1 MTQAARTVQPGLQS
15 SVRALLEQPI
25 LLEGVDGFR
34 EAMAW
39 RMELRRFFERVA
51 GWSVLTGPGALRL
64 VAAPAFAE
72 AGRAFSGLRSPQ
84 AAAFVAWTLWYH
96 EYLGLRLGDAKQFSL
111 SELSHQIET
120 HSKCSM
126 TSLDHRRALV
136 QAVRSLEAL
145 GAMRLLDDET
155 EDWENARGGI
165 AGEHGGALLEFTS
178 GAAYLISSPPEIPVV
193 ALQRAVRALLTGPAF
208 HRSHDPEAFA
218 ALEHDAELE
227 DGVLAEL
234 EMTLGWTLEVQR
246 EYALLLRSGQPRG
259 LAKRWNPGRSVVE
272 AAGLLLVNAVR
283 EEVGA
288 ERSSV
293 DATGSVR
300 VTRNRLYSLLDAVRA
315 TYRDRWGQQANLST
329 EKILREIL
337 EDWTLWGACKIDGE
351 FVTLEPVL
359 SRFEAFYFDPNKPM
373 LERAAGRRRRRK
385 SR

>member
-1 MTQAARTVQPGLQS
+1 MTQAARMVQPGLQN

-25 LLEGVDGFR
+25 LLEGSDGFR

-51 GWSVLTGPGALRL
+51 GWPVLTGPGALRL

-155 EDWENARGGI
+155 EDWENARGGG
-165 AGEHGGALLEFTS
+165 GEHGGALLEFTS
-178 GAAYLISSPPEIPVV
+178 GAAYLISSPPETPVV

-218 ALEHDAELE
+218 VLERDAELE

-234 EMTLGWTLEVQR
+234 EVTLGWTLEVQR
-246 EYALLLRSGQPRG
+246 EYALLLRSGRPRG
-259 LAKRWNPGRSVVE
+259 LAKRWNPGRSVTE

-283 EEVGA
+283 EEVSA
-288 ERSSV
+288 ETLRP
-293 DATGSVR
+293 DAAGWIR
-300 VTRNRLYSLLDAVRA
+300 LTRNRLYALLDAVRA

-359 SRFEAFYFDPNKPM
+359 SRFEAFYFDPDKPM